1 MASEQRYKVKKLRD
15 VRLFAKP
22 MLLTLGNCKLV
33 AILNK
38 HYIHTSTLRLVFAYD
53 PGDAEKLQQL
63 SSQFLVEATPG
74 RKRVTE
80 KKITVN
86 AGRYWDAKWDSY
98 LQNGALPSVQQKQQP
113 RLHCGQENL
122 TVGIAVTGNDSKG
135 LIMRLVDVVGEQ
147 GQQYLDT
154 GE

>member
-1 MASEQRYKVKKLRD
+1 MASEQRYKVKNLRD
-15 VRLFAKP
+15 VRLFAEP
-22 MLLTLGNCKLV
+22 MLLTLENCKLV

-38 HYIHTSTLRLVFAYD
+38 HYIHTSTLRLVLAYD
-53 PGDAEKLQQL
+53 ARDAEKLQQL
-63 SSQFLVEATPG
+63 RSQLPVEPTPG
-74 RKRVTE
+74 RKRVTA

-98 LQNGALPSVQQKQQP
+98 RHNGALPSVQQAQQP
-113 RLHCGQENL
+113 RLHCGQGGL

-135 LIMRLVDVVGEQ
+135 LIMRLVDVVGDQ
-147 GQQYLDT
+147 GQHYLDT